1 MSTEAI
7 DKTAEDL
14 REENMDLKQEVKDL
28 HRELDAAER
37 EASAAIDE
45 LESERDELQKK
56 IDRYESGDNIR
67 RLIDARNAVLSG
79 RADDAVYDIERVLSE
94 MDSAWRC
101 R

>member
-1 MSTEAI
+1 MSAEAI
-7 DKTAEDL
+7 DKTTEFLDLLLEVHILLAEIV
-14 REENMDLKQEVKDL
+14 Q
-28 HRELDAAER
+28 RELDTAER
-37 EASAAIDE
+37 EASAALDE
-45 LESERDELQKK
+45 LESECDELQKK